1 MPQLQHILIAVLA
14 LYCCFMV
21 FKVSASAG
29 FFLLPLLFVLPPL
42 VFKSRKKES
51 GEEECGDLGR
61 NSFMLFH
68 HKKPPK
74 HLNSNILLN
83 LTEIINLKD
92 SAAQVGHFRKFT
104 TFIL

>member
-1 MPQLQHILIAVLA
+1 MPTAFKQLYEPLRALYEVFGYGLAMPQLQHILIAVLA

-51 GEEECGDLGR
+51 GEEE
-61 NSFMLFH
+61 
-68 HKKPPK
+68 
-74 HLNSNILLN
+74 
-83 LTEIINLKD
+83 
-92 SAAQVGHFRKFT
+92 Q
-104 TFIL
+104 